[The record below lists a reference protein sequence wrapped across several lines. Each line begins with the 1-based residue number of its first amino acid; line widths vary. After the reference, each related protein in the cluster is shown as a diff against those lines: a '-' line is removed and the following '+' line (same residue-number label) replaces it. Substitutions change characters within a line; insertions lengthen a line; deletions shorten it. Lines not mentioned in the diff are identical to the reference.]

1 MPMKVILYIAASL
14 DGYIAGPGDDLSFLS
29 MVETPGEDYGY
40 VDFTQSVDTVIM
52 GRKTYD
58 WIMKQVPVFPHA
70 DKESY
75 ILTRTAKDSIGN
87 THFYTGDLRELV
99 QTLKAKGGKN
109 IFCDG
114 GADAANALLQLGLMD
129 EIIISTIP
137 VILGAGTKL
146 FKEGIPER
154 ALQLLGSKSFS
165 SGLIQAHYKLI

>member
-1 MPMKVILYIAASL
+1 MKVILYIAASL

-40 VDFTQSVDTVIM
+40 VDFTQSVDRVIM

-58 WIMKQVPVFPHA
+58 WIMKQVSVFPHA
-70 DKESY
+70 DMETY

-165 SGLIQAHYKLI
+165 SGLIQAHYKLG

>member
-1 MPMKVILYIAASL
+1 MKVILYIAASL

-40 VDFTQSVDTVIM
+40 VDFTQSVDRVIM

-58 WIMKQVPVFPHA
+58 WIMKQVSVFPHA
-70 DKESY
+70 DKETY

>member
-1 MPMKVILYIAASL
+1 MKVILYIAASL

-29 MVETPGEDYGY
+29 TVETPGEDYGY
-40 VDFTQSVDTVIM
+40 VDFTQSVYRVIM

-58 WIMKQVPVFPHA
+58 WIMKQVSVFPHA
-70 DKESY
+70 DKETY

-146 FKEGIPER
+146 FKEGIPKR